1 MKKIFEKIIFPFFLL
16 VILSSNSLSEIKFK
30 EVTVSGIGQSYEEAL
45 NNAFAEAIS
54 MVNGKNVQTLTII
67 RVLGGDSIPKEV
79 KQDKKKEK
87 EVGGFLADFLSDLKQ
102 LQEAE
107 GTKKKKKVEKKDEKK
122 DEKSSD
128 KVKYSQK
135 YLKQIIDE
143 TKGGIKSYKIINKE
157 INASGWHLIEV
168 SAEVAFFNL
177 PKEAMRVRMAAFPFR
192 LYEIEGDHKRFQR
205 LLDQNI
211 NDYFVQTKKF
221 TMLDRSFIE
230 EVAKEQQTILDG
242 KTPAAEMAKI
252 GNEISADFI
261 LVGSVENFN
270 INEKVTKIL
279 SSDQEIR
286 RNEASIY
293 MSYRLI
299 DVATKQINSSNTI
312 QYKIQLPQNVEKPD
326 AEIIS
331 IISKILGEEILFSI
345 YPVLVE
351 KIVNDEIYLGQGG
364 SQFTKGEKYEI
375 FQKGEKIIDSYT
387 NEVIGNVETSI
398 GLIEIVSVSSGYTKA
413 KMFSEENNLPKI
425 INQGKYIV
433 RPIKHDDANKE
444 KSFKEKK
451 EKIKKK
457 REEKKEDLD
466 KEY

>member
-1 MKKIFEKIIFPFFLL
+1 MKKIFEKIIFSFFLL
-16 VILSSNSLSEIKFK
+16 VILSSNYLSEIIFK
-30 EVTVSGIGQSYEEAL
+30 EVTASGIGQSYEEAL

-54 MVNGKNVQTLTII
+54 LVNGKNVQTKTII
-67 RVLGGDSIPKEV
+67 QVMSGGSVPEEV
-79 KQDKKKEK
+79 AKDEEKGGFLVQLLQDLNQQQETEETKLIKKKKDKKKDKK
-87 EVGGFLADFLSDLKQ
+87 E
-102 LQEAE
+102 
-107 GTKKKKKVEKKDEKK
+107 T
-122 DEKSSD
+122 D

-135 YLKQIIDE
+135 YLKELIDE

-157 INASGWHLIEV
+157 INANGWHLIEV
-168 SAEVAFFNL
+168 SAEVAFFDL
-177 PKEAMRVRMAAFPFR
+177 SKEAMRVRMAAFPFR
-192 LYEIEGDHKRFQR
+192 LYEIEGDQGRFQR

-242 KTPAAEMAKI
+242 KAPAIEMAKI

-293 MSYRLI
+293 MSYRLL
-299 DVATKQINSSNTI
+299 DVATKQINYSNTI
-312 QYKIQLPQNVEKPD
+312 QYKIQLSQNSEKPD
-326 AEIIS
+326 TEIIS
-331 IISKILGEEILFSI
+331 KISKILGEEILFSI

-351 KIVNDEIYLGQGG
+351 KVVNGEIYLGQGG

-413 KMFSEENNLPKI
+413 KMFSEENNLPEI
-425 INQGKYIV
+425 IHQGKYIV
-433 RPIKHDDANKE
+433 RPIKQDDVNKE

-457 REEKKEDLD
+457 REEKKENLD
-466 KEY
+466 KEF

>member
-1 MKKIFEKIIFPFFLL
+1 
-16 VILSSNSLSEIKFK
+16 
-30 EVTVSGIGQSYEEAL
+30 
-45 NNAFAEAIS
+45 
-54 MVNGKNVQTLTII
+54 
-67 RVLGGDSIPKEV
+67 
-79 KQDKKKEK
+79 
-87 EVGGFLADFLSDLKQ
+87 
-102 LQEAE
+102 
-107 GTKKKKKVEKKDEKK
+107 
-122 DEKSSD
+122 
-128 KVKYSQK
+128 
-135 YLKQIIDE
+135 
-143 TKGGIKSYKIINKE
+143 
-157 INASGWHLIEV
+157 
-168 SAEVAFFNL
+168 
-177 PKEAMRVRMAAFPFR
+177 MAAFPFR
-192 LYEIEGDHKRFQR
+192 LYEIEGDHGRFQR

-242 KTPAAEMAKI
+242 KAPAIEMAKI

-293 MSYRLI
+293 MSYRLV
-299 DVATKQINSSNTI
+299 DVATKQINYSNTI
-312 QYKIQLPQNVEKPD
+312 QYKIQLSQNSEKPD
-326 AEIIS
+326 TEIIS
-331 IISKILGEEILFSI
+331 KISKILGEEILFSI

-351 KIVNDEIYLGQGG
+351 KIVNGEIYLGQGG

-425 INQGKYIV
+425 IHQGKYIV
-433 RPIKHDDANKE
+433 RPIKQDDVNKE

-451 EKIKKK
+451 EKTKKK
-457 REEKKEDLD
+457 REEKKKNLD
-466 KEY
+466 KEF

>member
-1 MKKIFEKIIFPFFLL
+1 MKKIFEKIISSFFLL
-16 VILSSNSLSEIKFK
+16 VILSSNSLSEIIFK

-54 MVNGKNVQTLTII
+54 LVNGKNVQTKTII
-67 RVLGGDSIPKEV
+67 QVLSEGSLPQEV
-79 KQDKKKEK
+79 AKDKEK
-87 EVGGFLADFLSDLKQ
+87 GGFLVDLLSDLNQ
-102 LQEAE
+102 LQETE
-107 GTKKKKKVEKKDEKK
+107 ETKKKKKDKKKDKK
-122 DEKSSD
+122 ISD
-128 KVKYSQK
+128 KVKYSQD
-135 YLKQIIDE
+135 YLKELIDE

-157 INASGWHLIEV
+157 INANGWHLIEV

-192 LYEIEGDHKRFQR
+192 LYEIEGDHGRFQR

-230 EVAKEQQTILDG
+230 EVAKEQQIILDG
-242 KTPAAEMAKI
+242 KAPAIEMAKI

-279 SSDQEIR
+279 TSDQEIR

-299 DVATKQINSSNTI
+299 DVATKQINYSNTI
-312 QYKIQLPQNVEKPD
+312 QYKIQLSQNSEKPD
-326 AEIIS
+326 TEIIS
-331 IISKILGEEILFSI
+331 KISKILGEEILFSI

-351 KIVNDEIYLGQGG
+351 KVVNGEIYLGQGG

-413 KMFSEENNLPKI
+413 KMFSEENNLPKTI
-425 INQGKYIV
+425 HQGKYIV
-433 RPIKHDDANKE
+433 RPIKQDDVNKE

-457 REEKKEDLD
+457 REEKKKNLD
-466 KEY
+466 QEF

>member
-1 MKKIFEKIIFPFFLL
+1 MKKIFEKIIFSFFLL
-16 VILSSNSLSEIKFK
+16 VILSSNSWSEIIFK

-54 MVNGKNVQTLTII
+54 LVNGKNVQTKTII
-67 RVLGGDSIPKEV
+67 QVLSGDSLPEEV
-79 KQDKKKEK
+79 AKDKEK
-87 EVGGFLADFLSDLKQ
+87 GGFLVDLLSDLNQ
-102 LQEAE
+102 LKETE
-107 GTKKKKKVEKKDEKK
+107 ETKKKKKDKEKDKK
-122 DEKSSD
+122 NSD

-135 YLKQIIDE
+135 YLKELIDE

-157 INASGWHLIEV
+157 INANGWHLIEV

-192 LYEIEGDHKRFQR
+192 LYEIEGDHGRFQR

-230 EVAKEQQTILDG
+230 EVAKEQQIILDG
-242 KTPAAEMAKI
+242 KAPAIEMAKI

-279 SSDQEIR
+279 STDQEIR

-299 DVATKQINSSNTI
+299 DVATKQINYSNTI
-312 QYKIQLPQNVEKPD
+312 QYKIQLSQNSEKPD
-326 AEIIS
+326 TEIIS
-331 IISKILGEEILFSI
+331 KISKILGEEILFSI

-351 KIVNDEIYLGQGG
+351 KVVNGEIYLGQGG

-425 INQGKYIV
+425 IHQGKYIV
-433 RPIKHDDANKE
+433 RPIKQDDVNKE

-457 REEKKEDLD
+457 REEKKKNLD
-466 KEY
+466 QEF

>member
-1 MKKIFEKIIFPFFLL
+1 MKKIFEKIIFSFFLL
-16 VILSSNSLSEIKFK
+16 VILSSNSWSEIIFK

-54 MVNGKNVQTLTII
+54 LVNGKNVQTKTII
-67 RVLGGDSIPKEV
+67 QVLGGGSLPKEV
-79 KQDKKKEK
+79 AKDKEK
-87 EVGGFLADFLSDLKQ
+87 GGFLVDLLSDLNQ
-102 LQEAE
+102 LKETE
-107 GTKKKKKVEKKDEKK
+107 ETKKKKKDKEKDKK
-122 DEKSSD
+122 NSD

-135 YLKQIIDE
+135 YLKELIDE

-157 INASGWHLIEV
+157 INANGWHLIEV

-192 LYEIEGDHKRFQR
+192 LYEIEGDHERFQR

-230 EVAKEQQTILDG
+230 EVAKEQQIILDG
-242 KTPAAEMAKI
+242 KAPAIEMAKI

-279 SSDQEIR
+279 TSDQEIR

-299 DVATKQINSSNTI
+299 DVATKQINYSNTI
-312 QYKIQLPQNVEKPD
+312 QYKIQLSQNSEKPD
-326 AEIIS
+326 TEIIS
-331 IISKILGEEILFSI
+331 KISKILGEEILFSI

-351 KIVNDEIYLGQGG
+351 KVVNGEIYLGQGG
-364 SQFTKGEKYEI
+364 SQFTKGDKYEI

-425 INQGKYIV
+425 IHQGKYIV
-433 RPIKHDDANKE
+433 RPIKQDDVNKE

-457 REEKKEDLD
+457 REEKKKNLD
-466 KEY
+466 QEF

>member
-1 MKKIFEKIIFPFFLL
+1 MKKIFEKIISSFFLL
-16 VILSSNSLSEIKFK
+16 VILSSNSLSEIIFK

-54 MVNGKNVQTLTII
+54 LVNGKNVQTKTII
-67 RVLGGDSIPKEV
+67 QVLGGGSLPKEV
-79 KQDKKKEK
+79 AKDKEK
-87 EVGGFLADFLSDLKQ
+87 GGFLVDLLSDLNQ
-102 LQEAE
+102 LKEAE
-107 GTKKKKKVEKKDEKK
+107 ETKKKKKDKKEDKK
-122 DEKSSD
+122 NSD

-135 YLKQIIDE
+135 YLKELIDE

-157 INASGWHLIEV
+157 INANGWHLIEV

-192 LYEIEGDHKRFQR
+192 LYEIEGDYGRFQR

-230 EVAKEQQTILDG
+230 EVAKEQQIILDG
-242 KTPAAEMAKI
+242 KAPVIEMAKI

-279 SSDQEIR
+279 TSDQEIR

-299 DVATKQINSSNTI
+299 DVATKQINYSNTI
-312 QYKIQLPQNVEKPD
+312 QYKIQLSQNSEKPD
-326 AEIIS
+326 TEIIS
-331 IISKILGEEILFSI
+331 KISKILGEEILFSI

-351 KIVNDEIYLGQGG
+351 KVVNGEIYLGQGG

-413 KMFSEENNLPKI
+413 KMFSEENNLPKTI
-425 INQGKYIV
+425 HQGKYIV
-433 RPIKHDDANKE
+433 RPIKQDDVNKE

-457 REEKKEDLD
+457 REEKKKNLD
-466 KEY
+466 QEF